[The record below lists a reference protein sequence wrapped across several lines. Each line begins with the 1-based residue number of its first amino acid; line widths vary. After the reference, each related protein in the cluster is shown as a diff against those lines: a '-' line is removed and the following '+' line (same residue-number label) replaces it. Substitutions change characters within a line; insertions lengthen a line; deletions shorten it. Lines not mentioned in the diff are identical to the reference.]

1 MLHFFQYSVLQIYSN
16 SLTYPRYLWKKKKLT
31 CVFLFSA
38 LTTEGYPFTSF
49 CTIATILDV
58 CVVEKGSHIFSEIT
72 IKEIK
77 ELLHFANAQIQVEG
91 QSLRTVIYKA
101 LKSNGINKHQLPSP
115 PPLFFSKI
123 IPVNLGRT
131 TLSTIVGNS
140 EISAS
145 SFSCSCSS
153 QP

>member
-1 MLHFFQYSVLQIYSN
+1 M
-16 SLTYPRYLWKKKKLT
+16 KKKKQNKLT

-38 LTTEGYPFTSF
+38 LTTEGYPLTSF

-72 IKEIK
+72 IKERK

-101 LKSNGINKHQLPSP
+101 VKSTGVNKHQLPSP
-115 PPLFFSKI
+115 PPLLFFFKI

>member
-1 MLHFFQYSVLQIYSN
+1 M
-16 SLTYPRYLWKKKKLT
+16 KKKNKLT

-72 IKEIK
+72 IEETK
-77 ELLHFANAQIQVEG
+77 ELLANAQIQVEG
-91 QSLRTVIYKA
+91 QPFRTVIYKA
-101 LKSNGINKHQLPSP
+101 VKSNGINKHQLPSP
-115 PPLFFSKI
+115 PPLFFFPKI

-131 TLSTIVGNS
+131 TLSTMVGNS